1 MPLSRQLISMTVA
14 VACGTALVSA
24 QAPAPKQAIVPPA
37 VETPHLRV
45 TTSAASSSVA
55 PGGRVSLVA
64 EIAPKPKMHIY
75 APGQDGYVAVSLRID
90 RQADVT
96 VQPVRLPAG
105 QPLVFPATG
114 ETQVVYSKPFRIEL
128 PITIGKARKAGPLPI
143 AGTLEYQACD
153 DTVCYVARKVALKW
167 TVSVR

>member
-1 MPLSRQLISMTVA
+1 
-14 VACGTALVSA
+14 
-24 QAPAPKQAIVPPA
+24 
-37 VETPHLRV
+37 
-45 TTSAASSSVA
+45 
-55 PGGRVSLVA
+55 
-64 EIAPKPKMHIY
+64 MHIY

-114 ETQVVYSKPFRIEL
+114 ETQLVYSKPFRIEL
-128 PITIGKARKAGPLPI
+128 PVTIARGRKAGPLPI

-167 TVSVR
+167 TVAVR